1 MRLLKAL
8 VALMLLLIFISSI
21 NIVAGATT
29 KVDLGEY
36 EISFD
41 SPDEMEVFSKS
52 EVSVIL
58 NSVLDDDR
66 LIGLNVQESSG
77 EKATIFDLSY
87 LLETTFEG
95 IAERDMK
102 ADEDPVSIAEVG
114 VDKIQGM
121 SSGCTNK
128 NGVGFIIIAWPAPD
142 YKSVLGISIPLSF
155 TEDEIS
161 DIVSSIEVK

>member
-1 MRLLKAL
+1 LRLLKAL

-21 NIVAGATT
+21 NIVAAATT

-52 EVSVIL
+52 EVSIIL

-66 LIGLNVQESSG
+66 IIGLNVQESLG
-77 EKATIFDLSY
+77 EKVTIFDISD

>member
-41 SPDEMEVFSKS
+41 SPDEMEIFSKS

-66 LIGLNVQESSG
+66 LIGLNVQ
-77 EKATIFDLSY
+77 
-87 LLETTFEG
+87 
-95 IAERDMK
+95 
-102 ADEDPVSIAEVG
+102 
-114 VDKIQGM
+114 
-121 SSGCTNK
+121 
-128 NGVGFIIIAWPAPD
+128 
-142 YKSVLGISIPLSF
+142 
-155 TEDEIS
+155 
-161 DIVSSIEVK
+161 